1 MVSRIAFISKFS
13 ICKFNLLQTRLC
25 KYQLSGILDI
35 DEKKQKQPLSLKS
48 LKIILLLDTCQVDFF
63 TPLSATPKCIN
74 L

>member
-1 MVSRIAFISKFS
+1 MVSTRIAFISKFS

-25 KYQLSGILDI
+25 KYELSGILDI
-35 DEKKQKQPLSLKS
+35 DT
-48 LKIILLLDTCQVDFF
+48 LLLFDTCQVDFF